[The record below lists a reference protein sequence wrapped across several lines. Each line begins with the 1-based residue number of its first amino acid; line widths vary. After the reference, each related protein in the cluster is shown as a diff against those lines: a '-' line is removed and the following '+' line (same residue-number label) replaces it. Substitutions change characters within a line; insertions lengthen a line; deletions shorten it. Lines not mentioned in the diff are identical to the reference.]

1 MSGFEVDEIITC
13 LCSLQVPGVHE
24 RPLEIFDLSVSPLQQ
39 SLKLQVWLG
48 PVQEH
53 HHLLHLLSVGVEEV
67 LEEVRDGLVGD
78 VAAHHDVSHPLVL
91 EGAAV
96 LCPVAEQLHDLRN
109 GGGEHG
115 EADSEEQDLEASA
128 QCGLAVDVSVAHSGH
143 GHHQEVDTVPVGQ
156 TLPVVKVRRIAGV
169 FKKMDNACCR
179 QPDRDEHGSQLTQPD
194 TETLRGRTLLGC
206 SPDGRGELQHIEIL
220 QNVWD

>member
-78 VAAHHDVSHPLVL
+78 VAAHDNVPELVK
-91 EGAAV
+91 
-96 LCPVAEQLHDLRN
+96 LRN
-109 GGGEHG
+109 I
-115 EADSEEQDLEASA
+115 SILLE
-128 QCGLAVDVSVAHSGH
+128 
-143 GHHQEVDTVPVGQ
+143 
-156 TLPVVKVRRIAGV
+156 
-169 FKKMDNACCR
+169 
-179 QPDRDEHGSQLTQPD
+179 
-194 TETLRGRTLLGC
+194 
-206 SPDGRGELQHIEIL
+206 
-220 QNVWD
+220 